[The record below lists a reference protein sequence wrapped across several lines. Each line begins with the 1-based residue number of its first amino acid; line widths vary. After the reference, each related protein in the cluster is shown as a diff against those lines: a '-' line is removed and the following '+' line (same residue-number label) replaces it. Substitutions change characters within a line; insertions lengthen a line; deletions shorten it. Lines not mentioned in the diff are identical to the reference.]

1 MVYDVCAAV
10 ISDLSVDARV
20 WKEVRSIRASGRSV
34 RLIGCRYDITHA
46 QQVVQDDIDVIQVP
60 LGRRRGR
67 SSKRDR
73 ATALLA
79 VWRAICETHARVYH
93 SHNIHVMPACWLAAQ
108 RAGAQFVYDAHEL
121 YGNRSAGVNRGEG
134 TNLRSRVLTHVSRRM
149 EGFAVDHA
157 DVVITTNPSRA
168 LALQARHGLR
178 DIEVLANVPNL
189 IDVIEPWDPGY
200 PHKVPILLYQGG
212 IYAQERPF
220 RQAIQALRFLSDV
233 HLVIVGFGRDDQID
247 LIRRWARETDVTER
261 VHLLPPVP
269 FDRLVATA
277 ALATVGLVPLAA
289 VDLNYLL
296 GDTNKLHEYLMAG
309 LPVIASDL
317 PEVRRVATQGNPP
330 VGELFDAC
338 DPASIA
344 DAYKRIVRDPETY
357 RRRREEARRIAV
369 ERHHW
374 AIEEQRLVDIYDGL
388 IGPSI
393 PGSADRILEATNGSL
408 RKKI

>member
-1 MVYDVCAAV
+1 MIYDVCTAV

-34 RLIGCRYDITHA
+34 RLIGCRYDITDA
-46 QQVVQDDIDVIQVP
+46 QQVVQDGIDVIQIP
-60 LGRRRGR
+60 LGTR
-67 SSKRDR
+67 SGTSSQRDR

-93 SHNIHVMPACWLAAQ
+93 SHNIHVMPACWLAAR
-108 RAGAQFVYDAHEL
+108 RAAAQLVYDAHEL
-121 YGNRSAGVNRGEG
+121 YGNRIAGGDRRAGG
-134 TNLRSRVLTHVSRRM
+134 NLWSRVSARASQRL

-168 LALQARHGLR
+168 LALQARHGMR

-189 IDVIEPWDPGY
+189 IDEIETWDPGY
-200 PHKVPILLYQGG
+200 PPGVPILLYQGG

-220 RQAIQALRFLSDV
+220 QQSIQALRILSDV
-233 HLVIVGFGRDDQID
+233 HLVIIGFGRDDQID
-247 LIRRWARETDVTER
+247 LIRKWAREAGVAER

-277 ALATVGLVPLAA
+277 SLATVGLVPLAA

-317 PEVRRVATQGNPP
+317 PEVRRVATQGSPP
-330 VGELFDAC
+330 VGELFDAG

-344 DAYKRIVRDPETY
+344 DAYKRIVCDPETY

-374 AIEEQRLVDIYDGL
+374 TIEEQRLLDIYDGL
-388 IGPSI
+388 IGPSK
-393 PGSADRILEATNGSL
+393 PSGADRILGATNGSP
-408 RKKI
+408 REEA